1 MKPLSK
7 SEKKVLEQMGAKF
20 KVLRLK
26 KGYKSYETFAFDNDI
41 NRMQYWRLEKGLAN
55 LSMATLLRLLQVHKL
70 TLADF
75 FKDFQET

>member
-1 MKPLSK
+1 
-7 SEKKVLEQMGAKF
+7 
-20 KVLRLK
+20 
-26 KGYKSYETFAFDNDI
+26 
-41 NRMQYWRLEKGLAN
+41 MQYWRLEKGMAN